1 MALSRSSSGSKVNE
15 TSDSFRSRSP
25 SIRYQPLQ
33 LDIES
38 DVEVRR
44 KMFRQ
49 KQLKKLCWAG
59 TLALFGF
66 IMIIVGLNWYSINR
80 KGYSAF
86 LLVGCIMFIPG
97 AYGVYEVI
105 STYCQLVLIKNKL
118 YYVLFYFHLSL
129 HKYFRLLAPLMVG
142 VDSIN

>member
-1 MALSRSSSGSKVNE
+1 
-15 TSDSFRSRSP
+15 
-25 SIRYQPLQ
+25 

-97 AYGVYEVI
+97 AYGVYEVVGTLNGW
-105 STYCQLVLIKNKL
+105 SGFDQLNDGDERDEDSWTYTL
-118 YYVLFYFHLSL
+118 
-129 HKYFRLLAPLMVG
+129 
-142 VDSIN
+142 